1 VFVLLLAITAF
12 ELIPSLQPSNDDSSI
27 DMYNSKLHLKGT
39 LSLTSGGF
47 AIIPF
52 EYRSYDPAI
61 IVLELS
67 VLNCENPG
75 NFTLYCN
82 YRSIASVWANS
93 ETPPVT
99 LNLIS
104 VSGSDWI
111 EPVSAMFG
119 LNELLF
125 ESNDQNGYSGNLS
138 YQITIRGSR

>member
-1 VFVLLLAITAF
+1 
-12 ELIPSLQPSNDDSSI
+12 
-27 DMYNSKLHLKGT
+27 MYNSKLHLKGT

-52 EYRSYDPAI
+52 EYSSYDPAI
-61 IVLELS
+61 IVLEVA

-82 YRSIASVWANS
+82 YRNIASAWANS
-93 ETPPVT
+93 ETPPLT

-104 VSGSDWI
+104 VAGSDWI
-111 EPVSAMFG
+111 EPRSAMFG

-125 ESNDQNGYSGNLS
+125 ESNAQNGYSGKLS

>member
-1 VFVLLLAITAF
+1 
-12 ELIPSLQPSNDDSSI
+12 
-27 DMYNSKLHLKGT
+27 
-39 LSLTSGGF
+39 LTSGGF

-52 EYRSYDPAI
+52 EYSSYDPAI
-61 IVLELS
+61 IVLEVA

-82 YRSIASVWANS
+82 YRNIASAWANS
-93 ETPPVT
+93 ETPPLT

-104 VSGSDWI
+104 VAGSDWI
-111 EPVSAMFG
+111 EPRSAMFG

-125 ESNDQNGYSGNLS
+125 ESNAQNGYSGKLS